1 MLRYERERL
10 ELAYLPAEKI
20 KKQRGYCDL
29 ASVSQ
34 SSSVVDTWEIFVE
47 HPGE

>member
-34 SSSVVDTWEIFVE
+34 SSSVVDTREIFVE
-47 HPGE
+47 HPGG